1 MNQSIKPQ
9 NNVHNKTKKAEE
21 KKQELEEFIRRFS
34 ANVAKS
40 KQATR
45 KKMISK
51 LNISEIKPSSRR
63 YPAIILTKSVKQ
75 EIKF

>member
-1 MNQSIKPQ
+1 
-9 NNVHNKTKKAEE
+9 VHNKTKAEE

-34 ANVAKS
+34 ANGRLNKLLLV
-40 KQATR
+40 

-63 YPAIILTKSVKQ
+63 YPAIILIKSVKQ